1 MGKNP
6 RISLEATLSKPL
18 ADLLKS
24 ARKPNRH
31 PSPLQFRLQ
40 LSRIRHAKVKDTS
53 RERSIRAT
61 PPKHLNKMPGTSS
74 PT

>member
-6 RISLEATLSKPL
+6 RISLEATL

-40 LSRIRHAKVKDTS
+40 LPRIRHAKVKNTS

-61 PPKHLNKMPGTSS
+61 PPKNLNKVPRTSS